1 MRSYTSTAATS
12 VIGDAS
18 QDVFFPTKVF
28 SLAGVRDGGVRV
40 GSFTHEGIRVKAKP
54 LVHLRAARS
63 MVERSLLT
71 CLSGLHDVHPRLVP
85 GIGQYRATTHLIR
98 RRARLHRS
106 LRMPAKF
113 ASSLVMCSR
122 TCIQMYEQKEEG
134 LACRR
139 VARSMVTRSLL
150 FIVRL

>member
-1 MRSYTSTAATS
+1 MLHRLSGTPAKLF
-12 VIGDAS
+12 
-18 QDVFFPTKVF
+18 FFPTKLF

-40 GSFTHEGIRVKAKP
+40 GSYTHEGVREKAKT
-54 LVHLRAARS
+54 LVHVRAARS

-71 CLSGLHDVHPRLVP
+71 CSSSLYDVHPRLVP
-85 GIGQYRATTHLIR
+85 GIGRYRATTHLIR

-106 LRMPAKF
+106 LGMPAKF
-113 ASSLVMCSR
+113 ACSLVICSR
-122 TCIQMYEQKEEG
+122 TCMKMYEQKEEA

-139 VARSMVTRSLL
+139 AARSMETRSLL